1 VEKRKR
7 IFFNFPFCRMEE
19 TLLKETKTHLG
30 GAKSDLG
37 ATKTELGRPAA
48 VALSRRLPPAAVGPL
63 P

>member
-1 VEKRKR
+1 
-7 IFFNFPFCRMEE
+7 MEE

-48 VALSRRLPPAAVGPL
+48 VALSRRLPPAAVGSL